1 MDPLTISALAA
12 AIPGLF
18 GMFSKNNDSR
28 PPYEQE
34 MKKLL
39 SMQMGQMQQA
49 DPLRQALLAWS
60 QGLVPK
66 PYQPQQSS
74 VLVPGQGGRPPM
86 GPPERDRD
94 RFLGQRGQ
102 Y

>member
-1 MDPLTISALAA
+1 MPFPIAALAA

-18 GMFSKNNDSR
+18 GMFSKNNDSS
-28 PPYEQE
+28 PPYEEE

-49 DPLRQALLAWS
+49 DPLRKALLAWS

-66 PYQPQQSS
+66 PYLPQQQARPVGPPTSAGMPA
-74 VLVPGQGGRPPM
+74 PGQ
-86 GPPERDRD
+86 ERGRD
-94 RFLGQRGQ
+94 RFLGQRG